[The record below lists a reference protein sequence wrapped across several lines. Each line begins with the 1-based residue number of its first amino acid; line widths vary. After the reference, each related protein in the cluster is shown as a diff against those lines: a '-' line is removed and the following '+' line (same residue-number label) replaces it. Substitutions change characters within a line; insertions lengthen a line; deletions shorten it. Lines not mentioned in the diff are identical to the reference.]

1 MCLSTPKAAASQPLP
16 PTPPAAPQMADP
28 AAQLA
33 RDSTKKTAQQ
43 ETGLA
48 GTNLTVNLGGQ
59 GPGNQT
65 LAGTK

>member
-1 MCLSTPKAAASQPLP
+1 
-16 PTPPAAPQMADP
+16 MADP

-33 RDSTKKTAQQ
+33 RDTTRKNAQK

-59 GPGNQT
+59 GAGNQT

>member
-1 MCLSTPKAAASQPLP
+1 MCLSTPKVSSQPLP

-33 RDSTKKTAQQ
+33 RDETKRSQQ
-43 ETGLA
+43 KETGLA

>member
-1 MCLSTPKAAASQPLP
+1 MCFSSPKATASTLP

-33 RDSTKKTAQQ
+33 RDATQKAAQK

-59 GPGNQT
+59 GGGKQN